1 MKKQNKEIKDSLVK
15 LLREEVSCARA
26 LYQALKNES
35 AMLSNADSKLAFIS
49 SGNKLKL
56 IEDLQKTSISRIQLM
71 KEHDLVYVPKLIE
84 EYKISSKSN
93 TELDILFIQLAEIAQ
108 QCFGENRVIGQLINR
123 RTQFITQTLRSLSPS
138 QSSETLT
145 YEENGSTDGGSDKRN
160 SFFHLK
166 RV

>member
-1 MKKQNKEIKDSLVK
+1 MKNENKEIKDSLVK
-15 LLREEVSCARA
+15 LLQEEVSCARA
-26 LYQALKNES
+26 LYQALKSES
-35 AMLSNADSKLAFIS
+35 TILRNMDSKLAFIDN
-49 SGNKLKL
+49 GNKPKL
-56 IEDLQKTSISRIQLM
+56 IKLLQKASISRIQLM
-71 KEHDLVYVPKLIE
+71 KEHDLVYVPTLIE

-108 QCFGENRVIGQLINR
+108 QCFDENRVIGQLINR

-138 QSSETLT
+138 QSSENLT
-145 YEENGSTDGGSDKRN
+145 YEENGSTESSSNSRN